1 MTTIRVDAEAVA
13 ALGQD
18 LRTLAGVLAALE
30 ATNGAESAA
39 IGHDR
44 VSAALDE
51 LLGNWSL
58 MRRGLAEALDDL
70 GAAAESAGHA
80 YLLVEQG
87 ITESFG
93 CAPARCPASGVP
105 Q

>member
-13 ALGQD
+13 ALGAD

-30 ATNGAESAA
+30 ATNDAEAAA

-44 VSAALDE
+44 VSGALDE
-51 LLGNWSL
+51 LLGNWTL

-70 GAAAESAGHA
+70 GAVAQSAGHA
-80 YLLVEQG
+80 YVLVEQG
-87 ITESFG
+87 IVESFG
-93 CAPARCPASGVP
+93 CVPARCPISGVP